1 MPSLVLIAPLEIL
14 YHRQITV
21 SQFAVKVCL
30 SQNLW
35 WASIS
40 NLPKM
45 MGQWNLK
52 KHYLSLNERIQPLL
66 LMSIRNLRKWLLVE
80 WDNFISKS
88 MSKEFGD
95 NSEFNAQPVSQELI
109 IGRQFLKDNLL
120 TICIKNNQEVLD
132 NMLESLDI
140 LNQSIPKENKLSVNL
155 SAK

>member
-1 MPSLVLIAPLEIL
+1 
-14 YHRQITV
+14 
-21 SQFAVKVCL
+21 
-30 SQNLW
+30 
-35 WASIS
+35 
-40 NLPKM
+40 